1 MTTSTVHCF
10 VFDTLAD
17 WEYGFAVA
25 GINNTQFHRVPNQW
39 RVRTLGPRREAIVT
53 AGGVRIIPDLTLE
66 ELSPSESRLL
76 ILPGGDTWDEG
87 GNTDAV
93 EKAREFLASGVP
105 VAAICGAT
113 AGLARGGLLD
123 AVRHTS
129 NAREYIAATGYRG
142 GDLYQEEPAVTDG
155 DVITASSMAPLE
167 FAYHIYR
174 RLDLYAPDVLEAWYG
189 LFSTRKPEYFAELMR
204 ATAAL
209 ERR

>member
-1 MTTSTVHCF
+1 MPKDTVHCY

-17 WEYGFAVA
+17 WEHGYAVS
-25 GINNTQFHRVPNQW
+25 GINNTQFHRVPDRW
-39 RVRTLGPRREAIVT
+39 RVQTVAPRREPVVT
-53 AGGVRIIPDLTLE
+53 AGGVRIIPDTTLD

-123 AVRHTS
+123 ERRHTS
-129 NAREYIAATGYRG
+129 NARAYLAATGYAG
-142 GDLYQEEPAVTDG
+142 AQLYQDEPAVTDG
-155 DVITASSMAPLE
+155 DLITAASMAPLE
-167 FAYHIYR
+167 FAYHIFR

-189 LFSTRKPEYFAELMR
+189 LFSTRKPEYFAELVR
-204 ATAAL
+204 L
-209 ERR
+209 VS

>member
-1 MTTSTVHCF
+1 
-10 VFDTLAD
+10 
-17 WEYGFAVA
+17 
-25 GINNTQFHRVPNQW
+25 
-39 RVRTLGPRREAIVT
+39 VRTAGARGEAIVT

-204 ATAAL
+204 ATAAA

>member
-1 MTTSTVHCF
+1 MSKETVHCY

-17 WEYGFAVA
+17 WEHGFAVS
-25 GINNTQFHRVPNQW
+25 GINNTQFHRVPGRW
-39 RVRTLGPRREAIVT
+39 RVQTVAPRRDPVAT
-53 AGGVRIIPDLTLE
+53 AGGVRIIPDMTLD
-66 ELSPSESRLL
+66 ELSPSQSSML

-87 GNTDAV
+87 GNTEAV

-123 AVRHTS
+123 ERRHTS
-129 NAREYIAATGYRG
+129 NAREYLAATGYRG
-142 GDLYQEEPAVTDG
+142 GALYQDEPAVTDG
-155 DVITASSMAPLE
+155 DLITAASMAPLE

-189 LFSTRKPEYFAELMR
+189 LFSTRKPEYFAELVR
-204 ATAAL
+204 L
-209 ERR
+209 VS

>member
-1 MTTSTVHCF
+1 MKSTVHCF
-10 VFDTLAD
+10 VFDTVAD
-17 WEYGFAVA
+17 WEYGFAVT
-25 GINNTQFHRVPNQW
+25 GINNSQFHRVPDAWQ
-39 RVRTLGPRREAIVT
+39 VKTVAPRREPIVT
-53 AGGVRIIPDLTLE
+53 SGGVRIVPDLALD
-66 ELSPSESRLL
+66 ELAPSDSRML

-93 EKAREFLASGVP
+93 DKAREFVASGVP

-123 AVRHTS
+123 DIRHTS

-142 GDLYQEEPAVTDG
+142 GALYQEEPAVTDG
-155 DVITASSMAPLE
+155 DIITAASMAPLE

-189 LFSTRKPEYFAELMR
+189 LFSTRKPEYFA
-204 ATAAL
+204 AL
-209 ERR
+209 LRLVS

>member
-1 MTTSTVHCF
+1 MSKETVHCY

-17 WEYGFAVA
+17 WEPGFAVS
-25 GINNTQFHRVPNQW
+25 GINNTQFHRVPGRW
-39 RVRTLGPRREAIVT
+39 RVRTVAPRRDPVVT
-53 AGGVRIIPDLTLE
+53 SGGVRIVPDMALDD
-66 ELSPSESRLL
+66 LSPARSSML

-87 GNTDAV
+87 GNTEAV
-93 EKAREFLASGVP
+93 EKARQFLASGVP

-123 AVRHTS
+123 ERRHTS

-142 GDLYQEEPAVTDG
+142 GALYQDEPAVTDG
-155 DVITASSMAPLE
+155 DLITAASMAPLE

-189 LFSTRKPEYFAELMR
+189 LFSTRKPEYFAELVR
-204 ATAAL
+204 L
-209 ERR
+209 VS

>member
-1 MTTSTVHCF
+1 MAQSTVHCF

-17 WEYGFAVA
+17 WEHGFAVA
-25 GINNTQFHRVPNQW
+25 GINNTQFHRVPDQW
-39 RVRTLGPRREAIVT
+39 RVRTVAVGSDPIVT
-53 AGGVRIIPDLTLE
+53 SGGVRILPDLTLDR
-66 ELSPSESRLL
+66 LSAKDSRML

-87 GNTDAV
+87 GNAQAV

-123 AVRHTS
+123 NRRHTS

-142 GDLYQEEPAVTDG
+142 ATLYADEPAVTDG
-155 DVITASSMAPLE
+155 DLITAASMAPLE

-174 RLDLYAPDVLEAWYG
+174 RLDLYDPAVLEAWFG
-189 LFSTRKPEYFAELMR
+189 LFSTRKPEYFAELLR
-204 ATAAL
+204 L
-209 ERR
+209 VS

>member
-1 MTTSTVHCF
+1 MTSTVHCF

-25 GINNTQFHRVPNQW
+25 GINNTQFHRVPNAWQ
-39 RVRTLGPRREAIVT
+39 VKTVALRREPVVT
-53 AGGVRIIPDLTLE
+53 SGGVRIIPDLALDE
-66 ELSPSESRLL
+66 VAPADSRML

-87 GNTDAV
+87 GNIEAV
-93 EKAREFLASGVP
+93 DKARDFLARGVP

-123 AVRHTS
+123 DVRHTS

-142 GDLYQEEPAVTDG
+142 GALYQEEPAVTDG
-155 DVITASSMAPLE
+155 DIITAASMAPLE

-174 RLDLYAPDVLEAWYG
+174 RLDLYAPEVLEAWYG
-189 LFSTRKPEYFAELMR
+189 LFSTRKPEYFAELLR
-204 ATAAL
+204 L
-209 ERR
+209 VS